1 MTTHIDTAKNII
13 TEIREMTTP
22 FNGISLEN
30 TPQEIKFAFSNAKIS
45 SRESYL
51 AWVARYK
58 SLINRAGETQ
68 RCLRQEIRSKEYP
81 DSEQTSRSHNA
92 NYITRLIEVRRASK
106 IAARESRNQE
116 LQAA

>member
-1 MTTHIDTAKNII
+1 MTNHTDTAKDII
-13 TEIREMTTP
+13 AEIREMTTP
-22 FNGISLEN
+22 FNGISLKN
-30 TPQEIKFAFSNAKIS
+30 TPQEIKSAFSNAKIS

-68 RCLRQEIRSKEYP
+68 RCLRQEICSKEFP
-81 DSEQTSRSHNA
+81 DSEQRFRIYNA
-92 NYITRLIEVRRASK
+92 DYITRLIEVRRASK